1 MRDIIYVAGHGKLAS
16 KIHTDLKKIAQDQ
29 DLHIEDVTNWDHH
42 SSDDTDTSRVLCIHA
57 GSGKQY
63 QEMLSY
69 CQNNHTPLFQ
79 CSTGITYP
87 EELFIDIPFIF
98 VDAPNFSVMIVKFL
112 YMLEDFGS
120 LFHEYEIA
128 ITESH
133 QATKTSLPGTAREMV
148 KSLAVDPKGIKS
160 IRDPEIQRNQF
171 EIPEEHLGLHALH
184 VIDIG
189 TDDCRISF
197 KTQVYGLNPYLV
209 GMAKLLR
216 NIDMLSPGK
225 YTLPDLIRKRII

>member
-16 KIHTDLKKIAQDQ
+16 KIHTDLKKIAQGQ
-29 DLHIEDVTNWDHH
+29 DLLIEDVINWDHH
-42 SSDDTDTSRVLCIHA
+42 SSGNADTSRVLCIHA

-79 CSTGITYP
+79 CSTGIIYP

-112 YMLEDFGS
+112 YMLEELGS
-120 LFHEYEIA
+120 IFHEYDISV
-128 ITESH
+128 IESH
-133 QATKTSLPGTAREMV
+133 QSAKTSLPGTAREMA
-148 KSLAVDPKGIKS
+148 KSLAVGPESIKS
-160 IRDPEIQRNQF
+160 IRDTEIQQNKF

-189 TDDCRISF
+189 TDDCRITF

-225 YTLPDLIRKRII
+225 YTITDLVRKRII